1 MSKGRVLVT
10 GGCGYIGSHTL
21 VDLIENDY
29 EVMSV
34 DNLSNSDGSLLQ
46 GVERITGK
54 KIINH
59 EIDLCDY
66 EAVKKML
73 QQEAPFDGVIHFAAK
88 KYVNESVDQPLE
100 YHRNNSLSLINVM
113 QAMLEFKIPH
123 LVFSSSC
130 SVYGDVENL
139 PVTEE
144 TPLSEAA
151 SPYARTKQIGEQM
164 ICDVVPQKAMKA
176 AILRYFNPVGAHPSN
191 VIGEKP
197 FGTPQNLLPR
207 IARSALGILDTF
219 KIAGTDYPTRDGTC
233 IRDYVHVMDIAHA
246 HTLALDYLAQQDIGS
261 IDILNL
267 GSGKGQSVKEM
278 LDAFIR
284 DNQVDMK
291 YEAGPRRPGD
301 VVSIYADSSL
311 AEKKL
316 GWNCKYSLSDMVTTA
331 FSWESKMF
339 AESNK

>member
-21 VDLIENDY
+21 VDLIENGY
-29 EVMSV
+29 EVVSI
-34 DNLSNSDGSLLQ
+34 DNLSNSDGSMLEGL
-46 GVERITGK
+46 ERITGK
-54 KIINH
+54 QVVNYN
-59 EIDLCDY
+59 IDLCNY
-66 EAVKKML
+66 EALKAAL
-73 QQEAPFDGVIHFAAK
+73 ESEASFDGLIHFAAR
-88 KYVNESVDQPLE
+88 KYVNESVEKPLE
-100 YHRNNSLSLINVM
+100 YHRNNSVSLINVM
-113 QAMLEFKIPH
+113 QAMLEFKIPD

-130 SVYGDVENL
+130 SVYGDVEKL
-139 PVTEE
+139 PVTES
-144 TPLSEAA
+144 TPLSDAA

-164 ICDVVPQKAMKA
+164 ICDVVPQKPMRA

-191 VIGEKP
+191 KIGEKP

-207 IARSALGILDTF
+207 IARSALGLMDTF

-246 HTLALDYLAQQDIGS
+246 HTLALEFLSSQPKGQYE
-261 IDILNL
+261 ILNL
-267 GSGKGQSVKEM
+267 GSGNGQSVKEM
-278 LDAFIR
+278 LDAFIQ
-284 DNQVDMK
+284 DNEVDME
-291 YEAGPRRPGD
+291 YVAGPRRPGD

-316 GWNCKYSLSDMVTTA
+316 GWSCRYSLRDMVKTA
-331 FSWESKMF
+331 WSWESKLF